1 MGVYDAEDAAL
12 VSINMSWFSK
22 KPSKEEVLLD
32 ALQNLSSQFSSAM
45 QHQADTHLESIKVI
59 AAANIEVSKG
69 LGEQAKS
76 FSNWIDS
83 FKVAAQPESRVMNDE
98 AMLAIQNE
106 KLKRSGF
113 PVDAD
118 QKTQTQFVGQN
129 MLEIEDLEAALFG

>member
-1 MGVYDAEDAAL
+1 MR
-12 VSINMSWFSK
+12 WFSK
-22 KPSKEEVLLD
+22 KPTNEELLLNT
-32 ALQNLSSQFSSAM
+32 LQSLSTQFATAM
-45 QHQADTHLESIKVI
+45 QHQADNHLESIKVI

-98 AMLAIQNE
+98 AMVALQNE
-106 KLKRSGF
+106 TLKRSGF
-113 PVDAD
+113 PVDGD
-118 QKTQTQFVGQN
+118 QKTQTQFVGTN